1 MPRGDKSAWQRTSR
15 NGRPMGVGYCG
26 YSCHRDFFRSG
37 TSWRSFL
44 AGGRRQLHREM
55 QNLNDDY
62 IA

>member
-1 MPRGDKSAWQRTSR
+1 MPRGDKSAYTDKQKRQADGSWLLW
-15 NGRPMGVGYCG
+15 
-26 YSCHRDFFRSG
+26 YSCHPRLFGRSG